1 MGLIS
6 TVAEAESLRLRAGE
20 SGKRE
25 KNSCEFGNILKNSAK
40 NMAMDAIFEQAG
52 KTFGLSPD
60 LLRAVAKT
68 ESNFNPNAV
77 SKAGAMG
84 VMQLMPGTAKSLGVA
99 DPYDPWQNIMGGAK
113 YLKENLDRFKD
124 VKLALAAYNAGP
136 GSVQKY
142 GGIPPYEETQNYV
155 KKVMGYIGETLTA
168 DRDVSSPYNG
178 IDGNGMA
185 YNGSSLAGSAVYRGW
200 GGNSLINTP
209 GVFENLSF
217 RQQGDEIVMDKES
230 FTSLIQILRIQM
242 MMNAGREIGVMEI

>member
-25 KNSCEFGNILKNSAK
+25 KNSFGNILKNSAK

-155 KKVMGYIGETLTA
+155 KKVMGYMGETLTA